1 MKFVNITERL
11 LTFLIALKKS
21 DEQDFKI
28 KTCDINFIS
37 LGPEIR
43 FRSFNKKIIINHLI
57 KTNKIEYD
65 FLLVRGITPYQN
77 LVIRNFRAQKTFYL
91 LVGSLKGVDMS
102 VNFKLSFILKLIFY
116 FMRIYQMRIFS
127 EKVEFLVNSPV

>member
-11 LTFLIALKKS
+11 LTFSLLKKS

-57 KTNKIEYD
+57 KQI
-65 FLLVRGITPYQN
+65 
-77 LVIRNFRAQKTFYL
+77 
-91 LVGSLKGVDMS
+91 
-102 VNFKLSFILKLIFY
+102 KLNMISY
-116 FMRIYQMRIFS
+116 
-127 EKVEFLVNSPV
+127 

>member
-1 MKFVNITERL
+1 MKFVNIKERL
-11 LTFLIALKKS
+11 LTFLIVSKKS

-65 FLLVRGITPYQN
+65 LLVRGITH
-77 LVIRNFRAQKTFYL
+77 IK
-91 LVGSLKGVDMS
+91 
-102 VNFKLSFILKLIFY
+102 I
-116 FMRIYQMRIFS
+116 
-127 EKVEFLVNSPV
+127 